1 MEGWGEGSGAGTRS
15 QPALPLTVHL
25 VPLSSLLCVS
35 GSEPISGDSNST
47 YFLARGSYL
56 FPIASYPI
64 ARTPGSAEAPRAV
77 TLGRRHR
84 PRIFVA
90 LTPTDARS
98 HLSGVSVA
106 CPSFLLLKSKYV

>member
-1 MEGWGEGSGAGTRS
+1 MEGWGEGSGLALGLS
-15 QPALPLTVHL
+15 QRCLSLCTLCHLPHFSVSQFQN
-25 VPLSSLLCVS
+25 LSR
-35 GSEPISGDSNST
+35 GDSNST